1 VLARLLIAA
10 WAALVLLVP
19 VTVQAA
25 DSDDDPDSLAFGAG
39 WWDVIQNKDTA
50 GLLNLEYRSDK
61 KLWWFKPQVGMF
73 GTSKGG
79 FYLYAGIRLDV
90 YFGDR
95 WVFTPSFSPGVYH
108 NGNGRDLGFELEFR
122 SSAEIAYRFDDYSRL
137 SLGIAHLS
145 NASLGDRNPGVETL
159 TLTYSVPFSKLIG
172 D

>member
-1 VLARLLIAA
+1 VLARLSLTVLAV
-10 WAALVLLVP
+10 LVLLMP
-19 VTVQAA
+19 AA
-25 DSDDDPDSLAFGAG
+25 VRADDTDSDPDALAFGAG
-39 WWDVIQNKDTA
+39 WWDVVQQKDNA
-50 GLLNLEYRSDK
+50 ALLNLEYRSDK

-108 NGNGRDLGFELEFR
+108 EGNGRDLGFELEFR